1 MPEKRE
7 PLPFTTPTIARL
19 YLQQGKLDEA
29 EAIYR
34 ALRKERP
41 ADPRI
46 AEGLAEVERR
56 RQSPEVGGSS
66 EDAVELRAAKDE
78 TLECSYR
85 VSEAGRRRA
94 SLVLGGEGALTLR
107 LCAFP
112 GGKQEDLPLAEACGA
127 VALPSSLRAPVIAAA
142 VGLRDANG
150 RFVAIAHGALA
161 LPC

>member
-19 YLQQGKLDEA
+19 YMQQGKLDEA

-34 ALRKERP
+34 ALQKQRP
-41 ADPRI
+41 ADPRV

-56 RQSPEVGGSS
+56 RQAPAEAGGAG
-66 EDAVELRAAKDE
+66 EDAVELRAAAGDA
-78 TLECSYR
+78 LECSYR

-94 SLVLGGEGALTLR
+94 TLVLGGEGTLTLR

-112 GGKQEDLPLAEACGA
+112 GGKQEDVALSGDEGA
-127 VALPSSLRAPVIAAA
+127 VAVPAALRAPVIAAA

-150 RFVAIAHGALA
+150 RFVAIAHGALSV
-161 LPC
+161 